1 MAVDVVVPAHNE
13 APRIAPVLAA
23 IRGASELGKLIVVA
37 DDCDDD
43 TAGIAERYADELI
56 VIPAHDKGS
65 AMAAGLDKV
74 RTDMVAFVDADIEG
88 LTPAHVD
95 ALLTLPPHDG
105 QLVGLRS
112 GYPAWSGI
120 FPSVSGERRIP
131 TWLACS
137 VRLRDS
143 GWRAETL
150 INVAVAKAGL
160 PWRHVKFVGVTN
172 LAKGKIVNHPYAWAD
187 EFARVIDIWIMYSPE
202 LITYMRHPNG
212 RSTQAGGTTP
222 AAD

>member
-1 MAVDVVVPAHNE
+1 MTVDVIVPAHNE
-13 APRIAPVLAA
+13 EPRIAPVLAA
-23 IRGASELGKLIVVA
+23 IRGAPSLGQLIVVA
-37 DDCDDD
+37 DDCDDG
-43 TAGIAERYADELI
+43 TAAVAEQYADRLI
-56 VIPAHDKGS
+56 VVPAHNKGS
-65 AMAAGLDKV
+65 AMAAGLAAVD
-74 RTDMVAFVDADIEG
+74 TELVAFIDGDIEG
-88 LTPAHVD
+88 LTSAHVD
-95 ALLTLPPHDG
+95 ALLTLPPLEG

-120 FPSVSGERRIP
+120 LPSVSGERRIP
-131 TWLACS
+131 TWLAES
-137 VRLRDS
+137 VPLKDS

-160 PWRHVKFVGVTN
+160 PWRHVKFHGVTN

-212 RSTQAGGTTP
+212 KVRTAAGTTP
-222 AAD
+222 VSE